1 MERKGYGMSDTEK
14 WNAEWKTMAV
24 DAVYENTQKLSAF
37 IENNLPKECSKRVCH
52 QCLIVFDEIYSN
64 VVKYSQAKQ
73 FELEFGILG
82 DMVYL
87 VCMDD
92 GIPYNPL
99 ESEEPDVKAP
109 KEKRKIG
116 GLGLFFVKRI
126 MDYLEYRYQ
135 DERNRFTIG
144 KKF

>member
-1 MERKGYGMSDTEK
+1 M
-14 WNAEWKTMAV
+14 NAEWKKITV
-24 DAVYENTQKLSAF
+24 DATFENTSKVAAF
-37 IENNLPKECSKRVCH
+37 VEENLPKECSAKNCH
-52 QCLIVFDEIYSN
+52 QIAIAIDEIYSN

>member
-1 MERKGYGMSDTEK
+1 MSDTEK

-64 VVKYSQAKQ
+64 VVKYSKAKHLQ
-73 FELEFGILG
+73 LRLG
-82 DMVYL
+82 VLSDMVYL
-87 VCMDD
+87 EFTDD

-99 ESEEPDVKAP
+99 ESKELDLCVSKEE
-109 KEKRKIG
+109 RQIG
-116 GLGLFFVKRI
+116 GFGVFIVKQM
-126 MDYLEYRYQ
+126 MDVIEYRYQ
-135 DERNRFTIG
+135 EKRNIFIIG
-144 KKF
+144 KKFL